1 MSTPEALRLAG
12 VLERMPLG
20 EVDQMAADML
30 RAQSAE
36 IERLTA
42 ALDEARA
49 ERSVAYL
56 AFEQVTKERDA
67 LREAL
72 AEADRLAGHDDAMT
86 EWRER
91 CAHLWDDAARAQKKE
106 NGNG

>member
-1 MSTPEALRLAG
+1 MSTPEALRVAG

-30 RAQSAE
+30 RAQAAE

-42 ALDEARA
+42 ALDESRA

-56 AFEQVTKERDA
+56 AFEQVSKERDA

-72 AEADRLAGHDDAMT
+72 AEVDRLAGHDEALTD
-86 EWRER
+86 WRDR
-91 CAHLWDDAARAQKKE
+91 CAHLWDAQGRE
-106 NGNG
+106 QSNG